1 MSAPKMSTLKTSYPK
16 MLTFV
21 TVLELTLDKS
31 GTSSNQTNSSPY
43 KFHFNII
50 VLWPLMYLVVQ
61 VVIAQTKFIKLDS
74 SVYKSSNFSSS
85 TPLHWYSKGYCK

>member
-31 GTSSNQTNSSPY
+31 GTSSNQTAVPTN
-43 KFHFNII
+43 
-50 VLWPLMYLVVQ
+50 
-61 VVIAQTKFIKLDS
+61 FILA
-74 SVYKSSNFSSS
+74 
-85 TPLHWYSKGYCK
+85 L